1 MEDYSI
7 VGPSAS
13 ALAECAVPF
22 LRATAPAKQEVRSQ
36 ESGVRSQKSEE
47 NRVDGRTIRK
57 DFWRCV

>member
-36 ESGVRSQKSEE
+36 KSEE